1 MVFVEVDKQG
11 RLVLPKKLREEVG
24 VTKFDV
30 ELEENRL
37 VFVPVKKATELFG
50 VLKQSGVDLDKFM
63 EKFRKNHN
71 RER

>member
-11 RLVLPKKLREEVG
+11 RVVLPKKLREAAGSTRFE
-24 VTKFDV
+24 V

-37 VFVPVKKATELFG
+37 VFVPVKKATEMFG
-50 VLKQSGVDLDKFM
+50 TLKDFDMDKF
-63 EKFRKNHN
+63 RRNHN